1 MAHYAF
7 IDTNNVVTQVIV
19 GRDEDDLVEGVESW
33 EDYYAEV
40 IGQRCLRTSYNTEA
54 GVYYTTDEDYNRFP
68 AQDQTKALRG
78 NYAGIG
84 YTYDEALDAFIP
96 PQPFPSWSL
105 NDETFIWDSPVP
117 YPSDGK
123 LYRWDESAGA
133 WVEVEDEAV

>member
-7 IDTNNVVTQVIV
+7 IDDNNLVTEVIV
-19 GRDEDDLVEGVESW
+19 GKNEDDLAEGVSSW
-33 EDYYAEV
+33 EDYYGDV
-40 IGQRCLRTSYNTEA
+40 RGQRCLQTSYNTQA
-54 GVYYTTDEDYNRFP
+54 GVHSSGGTPF
-68 AQDQTKALRG
+68 RG

-96 PQPFPSWSL
+96 PSPFASWVL
-105 NDETFIWDSPVP
+105 NEETFSWEAPIP

-123 LYRWDESAGA
+123 DYFWDEEEGV